1 MEHMVVVSHRGR
13 LVPFPRVIQFFQ
25 AVLAPLVQTGSGRGV
40 PAAFLDRELGMVQQ
54 VVADM
59 GLLEVGMV
67 QDVLSP
73 VLGTVLDVQLL
84 VSGMEDL
91 VVLEC
96 VMDMDSVLLPLGMDL
111 AVLELGMGI
120 VPAKGR
126 EPFGH

>member
-25 AVLAPLVQTGSGRGV
+25 AVLVPLVQIGSGRGV

-73 VLGTVLDVQLL
+73 VLGKVLDVQLL
-84 VSGMEDL
+84 MSGMEDL

-120 VPAKGR
+120 VPAMGR
-126 EPFGH
+126 EPFAH